1 MELVKH
7 ETCAEYVARRLSEGW
22 RIVGCR
28 GSTVTLSSPGGNT
41 TRPVN
46 LQNDILTWRPNAN
59 GNQNDFWPE
68 PSPEAC
74 DINYKCVDEVV
85 PDDDASYCAAYGAT
99 DIDLYGLPAHTS
111 EKGVINHV
119 RVCIRAETMM
129 AVEGRILVRT
139 HNNNYGNDMGY
150 VYPWMWVDYYWQLD
164 KNPNTGEPW
173 TWAEIDDLEVGAEV
187 TLAGSP
193 LEVTQAYA
201 EVDFTPPAGS
211 PGLTPGMMAEMMGT
225 S

>member
-7 ETCAEYVARRLSEGW
+7 ETCAEYVARRLSEGL

-28 GSTVTLSSPGGNT
+28 GPVVILTSPDGNI

-46 LQNDILTWRPNAN
+46 LQNDILTLRPNAN
-59 GNQNDFWPE
+59 GNQNDFITE

-74 DINYKCVDEVV
+74 DINYKCVDEVI
-85 PDDDASYCAAYGAT
+85 PDDDASYCSGFNGE

-119 RVCIRAETMM
+119 RACIRAETIGWIM
-129 AVEGRILVRT
+129 GRILVRT
-139 HNNNYGNDMGY
+139 HSNNYGGDEILL
-150 VYPWMWVDYYWQLD
+150 YPFTWTDYDWQLD

-173 TWAEIDDLEVGAEV
+173 KWAEIDDLEVGVEV
-187 TLAGSP
+187 TQWGSP
-193 LEVTQAYA
+193 LFVTQAYA
-201 EVDFTPPAGS
+201 EVDYTLPAGS
-211 PGLTPGMMAEMMGT
+211 PGLTP
-225 S
+225 